1 MIDVEGIVLLGGSAP
16 KKHLLLEKWDKED
29 QQNSTQK
36 TNFSRNSM
44 NEAASVEGNRQM
56 MPWFRAFLQSLKSG
70 PTQSIICPCTFRDAA
85 WPTKFPPQFVFLL
98 KIPASDVSCVSKISI
113 QLFVARI
120 ISTLIFHLSSIYST
134 ETDLYHCCYSTRF
147 L

>member
-16 KKHLLLEKWDKED
+16 KKHLLLEKSDKED

-44 NEAASVEGNRQM
+44 NEAASVEGNGQM
-56 MPWFRAFLQSLKSG
+56 MPWFRAFLQSLKKWSDPKHHLPMYLQRCCLTHQIP
-70 PTQSIICPCTFRDAA
+70 PTVC
-85 WPTKFPPQFVFLL
+85 FLL